1 MDTKEQASAS
11 NESTVVSRDDQPRAL
26 AISERGIRTSA
37 DFANVMSALMGD
49 LIAGRVTPQVGNAT
63 CNVGGKLL
71 KIVEMQHRYGTTGD
85 SSGTVK
91 TLLLADVPLAK
102 AA

>member
-1 MDTKEQASAS
+1 MDSQKQ
-11 NESTVVSRDDQPRAL
+11 STSEDSSKVVAGKDIPRAL
-26 AISERGIRTSA
+26 AISERGIRTGA

-85 SSGTVK
+85 GMAPK
-91 TLLLADVPLAK
+91 TILLADLPK